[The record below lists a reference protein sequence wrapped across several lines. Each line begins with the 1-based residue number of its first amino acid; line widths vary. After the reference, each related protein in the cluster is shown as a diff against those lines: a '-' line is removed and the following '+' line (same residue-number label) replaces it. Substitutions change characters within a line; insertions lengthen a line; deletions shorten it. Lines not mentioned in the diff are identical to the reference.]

1 MGSDLEPRQRPR
13 RRRSG
18 TGSSGNFGWAF
29 PNRWGVGGYKAPP
42 LREGEGG
49 VWGGVGFATAAG
61 GCDGAVREPAAA
73 AIRDGLSRTLV
84 SINAYFEPAN
94 AKKKRFAAC
103 LLGVF
108 HTFVYQK
115 IGTN

>member
-1 MGSDLEPRQRPR
+1 MSFEWVGFATAAEAATAPFGNRQQRRFRMGFPEPL
-13 RRRSG
+13 
-18 TGSSGNFGWAF
+18 
-29 PNRWGVGGYKAPP
+29 GVGGYKAPP
-42 LREGEGG
+42 LR
-49 VWGGVGFATAAG
+49 GGVGFAIVAG
-61 GCDGAVREPAAA
+61 GRDSAVREPAAA

>member
-1 MGSDLEPRQRPR
+1 MAQPSETPILP
-13 RRRSG
+13 RSG
-18 TGSSGNFGWAF
+18 TKSL
-29 PNRWGVGGYKAPP
+29 P
-42 LREGEGG
+42 EGG
-49 VWGGVGFATAAG
+49 VWGGVGLANAAE

-103 LLGVF
+103 HLGVF

>member
-1 MGSDLEPRQRPR
+1 MWNT
-13 RRRSG
+13 SG
-18 TGSSGNFGWAF
+18 TREFSTIPDNGKLQLFECVENLLKYSSLNLLGKVKFNS
-29 PNRWGVGGYKAPP
+29 
-42 LREGEGG
+42 EGG
-49 VWGGVGFATAAG
+49 VWGGVGFATAAE